1 MLNYSIMRLD
11 EEHIEEY
18 CKDIEYQVKS
28 GICTMPLF
36 CMTLTPE
43 GDPAI
48 DKAALLCLT
57 YEKYK
62 SKLDSVEVPSGA
74 LIQASIGHGWKL
86 NSPSAF
92 QKYVGLNN
100 GASPEVCCPLDKG
113 FQKYI
118 RNAVARIASTHPAHI
133 MLDDD
138 FRLMFRAQRG
148 CACPLHM
155 AEFNRLANTDLTREE
170 LYEALGKYDDVAAR
184 YREIFIKTQVDS
196 LIECAKEIRAGIDSV
211 DPSIPGSYCLC
222 GNSAEGGYEIATIM
236 AGEGN
241 PITVRL
247 NNASYCERDPRHFSH
262 IMHRA
267 AYQLSALSGKP
278 DVVLAET
285 DTCPQ
290 NRYSTSAAV
299 LHSHFTFS
307 ILEGAKGAKHWI
319 TRGAYEPNSGK
330 AYRKKLE
337 KYCGFYHALAEIN
350 DDLTWLGCKT
360 PVPPKPAYILLS
372 RDFEAEGN
380 GWYSHVLD
388 RFGLPMHFSNNGE
401 GVCFFDSRRDKN
413 FTDDQ
418 IIEFL
423 SGKVVLDAVA
433 AEGFISRGFGRYLG
447 VDVKRRDPSV
457 PNASGELIY
466 PTGATS
472 KPPQDV
478 REIIPLSDD
487 VKHYS
492 EIYHLRNGVHK
503 DIMFPGVTSYKN
515 ELGGTVVVF
524 GGNSCFDHNL
534 NEAFGFLNE
543 SRKRQM
549 IQILT
554 DLDELPVYYPDDCE
568 VLMKAA
574 RMKDGRLLCALLDMS
589 LDSIEELPLVIRRD
603 VKDIKRITPCGEY
616 ESVPFTKD
624 GERFTLSLTVA
635 PYDPLVL
642 VIE

>member
-1 MLNYSIMRLD
+1 MLNYSIMRLN

-18 CKDIEYQVKS
+18 CKDVEYQVKH

-48 DKAALLCLT
+48 DKAGMLCDS

-62 SKLDSVEVPSGA
+62 AKLDLVGVPSGV

-86 NSPSAF
+86 NAPSAF
-92 QKYVGLNN
+92 QKYVGLSN
-100 GASPEVCCPLDKG
+100 GASPEVCCPMDKG

-118 RNAVARIASTHPAHI
+118 RDAAARIASVRPAHI

-138 FRLMFRAQRG
+138 FRLIFRAQRG

-155 AEFNRLANTDLTREE
+155 AEFNRLANTDITREE
-170 LYEALGKYDDVAAR
+170 LYEAICKYDDTAAR

-196 LIECAKEIRAGIDSV
+196 LIDCAKEIRAGIDSV
-211 DPSIPGSYCLC
+211 DPTIPGSFCLC
-222 GNSAEGGYEIATIM
+222 GNSAEGAYEIAKIM
-236 AGEGN
+236 AGGGN

-247 NNASYCERDPRHFSH
+247 NNANYCARDPRSFAHV
-262 IMHRA
+262 MHRA
-267 AYQLSALSGKP
+267 AIQIAALGGKP
-278 DVVLAET
+278 DVILAET

-290 NRYSTSAAV
+290 NRYSTSAAM

-319 TRGAYEPNSGK
+319 TRGMFEPTSGRE
-330 AYRKKLE
+330 YRKKLE

-350 DDLTWLGCKT
+350 DDLTWLGCKV
-360 PVPPKPAYILLS
+360 PVSPNPAYILSS

-401 GVCFFDSRRDKN
+401 GVCFFDGRRDKN
-413 FTDDQ
+413 FTDEQ

-433 AEGFISRGFGRYLG
+433 AEGFISRGFGKYLG
-447 VDVKRRDPSV
+447 VDIKHRDPSAK
-457 PNASGELIY
+457 NASGEILF
-466 PTGATS
+466 PSGTS
-472 KPPQDV
+472 KAPYNV

-492 EIYHLRNGVHK
+492 EIYHLRDGVHK
-503 DIMFPGVTSYKN
+503 DVMFPGVTSYKN
-515 ELGGTVVVF
+515 ELGGMVVVF
-524 GGNSCFDHNL
+524 AGNSCFDHNL
-534 NEAFGFLNE
+534 NEAFSFLND
-543 SRKRQM
+543 SRKGQLV
-549 IQILT
+549 QILT
-554 DLDELPVYYPDDCE
+554 DLDALPIYYPDDGE
-568 VLMKAA
+568 TLMKAA

-589 LDSIEELPLVIRRD
+589 LDPIEELPLVIRRD

-624 GERFTLSLTVA
+624 GDRYTLSLTVA
-635 PYDPLVL
+635 PFDPLAL
-642 VIE
+642 IIE